1 MLDLLTELRG
11 SQLVPERELERT
23 ERYLQ
28 FQVEDLSLLMPLQ
41 QLREVLPVSPERILP
56 VPDMSPLLL
65 GLISWRSEAIWLLD
79 LPLLLGGSPFRRNE
93 QGRASVL
100 LAEGQDV
107 AVSAPSSKQ
116 SLIFGLLV
124 DSVQT
129 LFAFPP
135 ERILPL
141 SLEVVKPAQKHLFQ
155 GYYLSEAGQP
165 LLILDA
171 QAIAQTLLA

>member
-11 SQLVPERELERT
+11 SQLTPEREPERT

-28 FQVEDLSLLMPLQ
+28 FQVGQLSLLMSLQ
-41 QLREVLPVSPERILP
+41 QLREVLSISPERILP
-56 VPDMSPLLL
+56 VPDMSPLWL
-65 GLISWRSEAIWLLD
+65 GLFSWRSEAMWLLD
-79 LPLLLGGSPFRRNE
+79 LPHLLGGSPFRRGE

-100 LAEGQDV
+100 LAEGQDGS
-107 AVSAPSSKQ
+107 VSAPSGHQ
-116 SLIFGLLV
+116 DLMFGLRV

-129 LFAFPP
+129 LFSFPP

-141 SLEVVKPAQKHLFQ
+141 SLDVVHPAQKHLFQ
-155 GYYLSEAGQP
+155 GYFLSEAGQP

-171 QAIAQTLLA
+171 QAIAQSLPA